1 MATAPLE
8 NSMVEK
14 FLPEQQSADEWK
26 RQSSKVPIGRWMFGF
41 WMVHPSKTQNGW
53 EGVENLLAR
62 FFGVWRA
69 RRGGTKS
76 PLMKHIYF
84 SKRLSV

>member
-41 WMVHPSKTQNGW
+41 WMVRPKPKIAKW
-53 EGVENLLAR
+53 M
-62 FFGVWRA
+62 
-69 RRGGTKS
+69 GGGGKS
-76 PLMKHIYF
+76 PGAI
-84 SKRLSV
+84 SACGARDAAGPNRR

>member
-41 WMVHPSKTQNGW
+41 WMIFMEEIELDGRVIVVE
-53 EGVENLLAR
+53 EG
-62 FFGVWRA
+62 
-69 RRGGTKS
+69 
-76 PLMKHIYF
+76 
-84 SKRLSV
+84 